1 MQAHEPVMYVA
12 FAACRKLVVGG
23 ISQLQILLC
32 AAQPTR
38 TLESRLTTD
47 TGQQP
52 EPVPPAVATAEL
64 PAPVSAV
71 TDPPSAHLR
80 SSAYSAPVVA
90 APSAAAGL
98 TTSAVN
104 ATNSV
109 DYSQSAACTVAGS
122 SAADTDTS
130 TSQGTGAAT
139 AAAAAAATTAAA
151 TAAAAAAAGPNNSLL
166 PQFANAAAQ
175 GLTAVPSQ
183 LMQAEQQ
190 QQSDPAGQSTQQD
203 VPDAMA
209 PAVHA
214 LPPAVQGLVEEHQL
228 HVHVVQV
235 YLPPYL
241 PSSPHPWCKWCKSPA
256 S

>member
-1 MQAHEPVMYVA
+1 MYML
-12 FAACRKLVVGG
+12 FAARRKLVVGRT
-23 ISQLQILLC
+23 SQLQILLC

-38 TLESRLTTD
+38 PLGSRLTTD
-47 TGQQP
+47 TTQQP
-52 EPVPPAVATAEL
+52 EPVAPAAASAEL
-64 PAPVSAV
+64 PKQVSAV
-71 TDPPSAHLR
+71 THPASAHLR
-80 SSAYSAPVVA
+80 SSACSAPVVA
-90 APSAAAGL
+90 APSGAAGL

-104 ATNSV
+104 ASNSV
-109 DYSQSAACTVAGS
+109 DYSQSAAYTAAGS
-122 SAADTDTS
+122 RGADTDTS
-130 TSQGTGAAT
+130 TSQGTAAATTAATTATT
-139 AAAAAAATTAAA
+139 AAAAAAA
-151 TAAAAAAAGPNNSLL
+151 AAAAGSNSSLL
-166 PQFANAAAQ
+166 PQSANAAAQ

-183 LMQAEQQ
+183 LVQAEKQ

-214 LPPAVQGLVEEHQL
+214 VPPAVQSLVEEHQL

-241 PSSPHPWCKWCKSPA
+241 PSSPQSLCKWCRFAA